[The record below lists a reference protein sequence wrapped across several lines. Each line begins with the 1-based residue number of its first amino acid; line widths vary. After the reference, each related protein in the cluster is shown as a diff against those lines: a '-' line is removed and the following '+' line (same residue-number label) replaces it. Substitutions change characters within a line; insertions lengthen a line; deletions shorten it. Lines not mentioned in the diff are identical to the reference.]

1 MSETNN
7 LNGPRLVPNSQA
19 QTTKRL
25 PIVTIDGPAG
35 AGKSTAARWL
45 AYTLGFKLIDTG
57 ALYRSLALQ
66 AIEKGVSLDDEKKLA
81 ELCASLKFQFGNLEL
96 PSNSEKDAI
105 PQLRIFCNEI
115 DVTEG
120 IRTPEMGMAASN
132 VSKLPAVRNA
142 LLQVQRDF
150 GIEGGIVMEGRDIGT
165 VIFPHADVKFYLE
178 ASLESRA
185 TRRQSELEAAGVKLS
200 LEQILKETQARDE
213 QDMNRKIAPLV
224 KAEDAISI
232 DSTSKSFEEVV
243 TDMAFKVRSFLKTE

>member
-1 MSETNN
+1 MTESNKFT
-7 LNGPRLVPNSQA
+7 GPSLVPPPEALNS
-19 QTTKRL
+19 KKL

-66 AIEKGVSLDDEKKLA
+66 AIEKGIGLDDEVKLA
-81 ELCASLKFQFGNLEL
+81 ELCSKLKFQFGNLEL
-96 PSNSEKDAI
+96 PPHGDKDAI

-132 VSKLPAVRNA
+132 VSKLPAVRTA

-150 GIEGGIVMEGRDIGT
+150 GVEGGIVMEGRDIGT
-165 VIFPHADVKFYLE
+165 VIFPQADLKFYLE

-185 TRRQSELEAAGVKLS
+185 KRRQAELQQAGVEMS
-200 LEQILKETQARDE
+200 LEQIIKETKARDE
-213 QDMNRKIAPLV
+213 QDMNRNIAPLK
-224 KAEDAISI
+224 KADDAIAI

-243 TDMAFKVRSFLKTE
+243 TDMALRVRSFLKHE